1 MNSNM
6 SYEYNSENFSF
17 IDRLRYIEFDR
28 DWSFNPEDFTENFVE
43 NILNAGLNL
52 SKDARNNLDYK
63 LVGRR
68 RGDAVNGLQHY
79 IRLNQDVG
87 PLRFK
92 IDGFFMNNDQRFME
106 SINL

>member
-1 MNSNM
+1 M

-28 DWSFNPEDFTENFVE
+28 DWCFNPEDFTENFVE